1 MYHLKAYI
9 QTLLNFDRDDGE
21 TILQFQGWRS
31 KINSPVT
38 YIANNVWTNYA
49 HLDALSANQQA
60 SIKLQK
66 ADARNYYAG
75 GKRTLR
81 MKPFVDMFHQGK
93 WIVPGTPLEFEFYLN
108 AATLFMNGEAN
119 PPNEA
124 SQGKPRRH

>member
-1 MYHLKAYI
+1 MQNCRAKGTLLTEQVDIYHLKAYI

-60 SIKLQK
+60 SIKL
-66 ADARNYYAG
+66 
-75 GKRTLR
+75 
-81 MKPFVDMFHQGK
+81 
-93 WIVPGTPLEFEFYLN
+93 
-108 AATLFMNGEAN
+108 
-119 PPNEA
+119 
-124 SQGKPRRH
+124 

>member
-49 HLDALSANQQA
+49 HLDALSAIQQA

-75 GKRTLR
+75 GKKLENETICGHVSPRKMNRTWNT
-81 MKPFVDMFHQGK
+81 FG
-93 WIVPGTPLEFEFYLN
+93 I
-108 AATLFMNGEAN
+108 
-119 PPNEA
+119 
-124 SQGKPRRH
+124 